1 MRAWDV
7 QCVQQRNHVVTE
19 LLDAVGTFGHQG
31 LAVATGIEAQYAK
44 MLGKGRDLG
53 VPHMQVGAQRIGQHQ
68 HRCIDG
74 AIQLVMQFALG
85 ELYKSHSN
93 LLRQSVQSVRLQRG

>member
-1 MRAWDV
+1 M
-7 QCVQQRNHVVTE
+7 
-19 LLDAVGTFGHQG
+19 
-31 LAVATGIEAQYAK
+31 ATGIEAQHAK
-44 MLGKGRDLG
+44 VLGKGRDLG
-53 VPHMQVGAQRIGQHQ
+53 VPHIQVGAQRIGQHQ